1 MCWYLVA
8 ANEVCNVRCGQC
20 EILFN
25 ILRRQNLQLLVGDW
39 VAKAYKP
46 VLDAKITYT
55 MQLVLAYGMI

>member
-1 MCWYLVA
+1 MKFGMYAVD
-8 ANEVCNVRCGQC
+8 NVRYCSIYGGGK
-20 EILFN
+20 IF
-25 ILRRQNLQLLVGDW
+25 QLLVGDW